1 LFDDR
6 KGIALWLA
14 GSIQPRP
21 ARGGQAAG
29 MKTGEVQSQ
38 NNWIKTGS

>member
-6 KGIALWLA
+6 KRVARWLA